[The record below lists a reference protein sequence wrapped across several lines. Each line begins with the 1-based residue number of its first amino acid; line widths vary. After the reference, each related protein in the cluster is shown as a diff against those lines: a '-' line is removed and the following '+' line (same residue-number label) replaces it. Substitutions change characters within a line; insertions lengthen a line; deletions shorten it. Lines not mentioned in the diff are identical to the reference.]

1 MHFIQLERDIL
12 PRLLKGLTLTAT
24 LILSVTMV
32 RFNLLFIA
40 PQWLIKCLTSQLR
53 ALIATT
59 FSHNRAIFQV
69 WATKKKNIF
78 LTNIASSFYMY
89 THHPTLKLHCK
100 NHFELFLH
108 KTVSAALD
116 IVKHSCKHITIGPL
130 FCLLSKL
137 LLTVVVL
144 DCSCSRRL

>member
-1 MHFIQLERDIL
+1 M
-12 PRLLKGLTLTAT
+12 
-24 LILSVTMV
+24 
-32 RFNLLFIA
+32 
-40 PQWLIKCLTSQLR
+40 
-53 ALIATT
+53 
-59 FSHNRAIFQV
+59 
-69 WATKKKNIF
+69 
-78 LTNIASSFYMY
+78 YMY
-89 THHPTLKLHCK
+89 TSPTLKLHCK

-144 DCSCSRRL
+144 DCSCSRRLDCSTLTGSSGGGGSGGAGGGGGSGRLLRPRRQAPWLACLLGGKTKTEDD

>member
-1 MHFIQLERDIL
+1 M
-12 PRLLKGLTLTAT
+12 
-24 LILSVTMV
+24 
-32 RFNLLFIA
+32 
-40 PQWLIKCLTSQLR
+40 
-53 ALIATT
+53 
-59 FSHNRAIFQV
+59 
-69 WATKKKNIF
+69 
-78 LTNIASSFYMY
+78 YMY
-89 THHPTLKLHCK
+89 TSPTLKLHCK

-144 DCSCSRRL
+144 DCSTLTGSSGGSGGSGGGGSPQAATAVAVAAAAAAVAGAF

>member
-1 MHFIQLERDIL
+1 MHFIQLERDFL

-53 ALIATT
+53 ALILPRLLAPTGL
-59 FSHNRAIFQV
+59 FSKSEPP
-69 WATKKKNIF
+69 KKKNIF

-89 THHPTLKLHCK
+89 TSPTLKQHCK